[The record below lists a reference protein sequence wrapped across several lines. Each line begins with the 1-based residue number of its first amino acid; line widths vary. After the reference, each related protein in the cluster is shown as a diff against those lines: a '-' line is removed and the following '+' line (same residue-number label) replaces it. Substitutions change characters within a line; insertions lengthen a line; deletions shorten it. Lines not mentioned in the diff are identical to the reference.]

1 MAVFTDRFIRGLKP
15 AAKLYEER
23 DLGCPGL
30 VLRVGQRGLKV
41 WEVVVSR
48 DGRRRRVRLGTYP
61 DVSLAMARR
70 LASEQKSGPTVHS
83 AGFRVRDLWEVYRA
97 EVAPRRRAFR
107 DVEMVWAK
115 WAEPVIGNIRLDDL
129 NIRHGAELIGEVVKH
144 STPDRAR
151 KVIRYLSPMLRF
163 AAGRGLIPGNP
174 WAGLHLPEGVEAR
187 DRVLSREEWQSLWE
201 WGQGAAY
208 PWGALL
214 CVLMLS
220 AQRLNEVAAMSWAEI
235 DSDVWVIPA
244 ARHKSKRRHEVP
256 LSAAL
261 VHLLDILA
269 RHDDHVF
276 SVRLGRPAAPG
287 STVKNRID
295 RETGVTDWRFHDL
308 RRTGATL
315 MAEGGVQR
323 FIIERVLGHADSS
336 VTAIYDRATYR
347 DEKRAALE
355 VLAETVGGGDG

>member
-1 MAVFTDRFIRGLKP
+1 MATFTDKFIRGLKP

-30 VLRVGQRGLKV
+30 VMRVGQRGLKV

-70 LASEQKSGPTVHS
+70 LASEHKSGPSVHS

-97 EVAPRRRAFR
+97 EVAPRRRAFG
-107 DVEMVWAK
+107 DVEMVWNK
-115 WAEPVIGNIRLDDL
+115 WAEPVIGKIRLDDL
-129 NIRHGAELIGEVVKH
+129 NMRHGAELIAHVAKH
-144 STPDRAR
+144 STPNRAR
-151 KVIRYLSPMLRF
+151 MVIRYISPMLRF

-187 DRVLSREEWQSLWE
+187 DRVLRAEEWLALWG
-201 WGQGAAY
+201 WGQGARY

-220 AQRLNEVAAMSWAEI
+220 AQRLGEVAGMRWDEI
-235 DSDVWVIPA
+235 DGDVWTIPA
-244 ARHKSKRRHEVP
+244 ARHKSKKRHEVP

-261 VHLLDILA
+261 TDLLVSLPH
-269 RHDDHVF
+269 HDEYVF
-276 SVRLGRPAAPG
+276 SARSGRPIVPS
-287 STVKNRID
+287 STLKKRID
-295 RETGVTDWRFHDL
+295 RETGVTDWRIHDL
-308 RRTGATL
+308 RRTGATF

-323 FIIERVLGHADSS
+323 FILERVLGHADSS

-355 VLAETVGGGDG
+355 VLAETVGAGDG